1 MCSVCHGARGEG
13 SAGPALENLIETWPL
28 CSDQVEWI
36 AVGSEGWRARH
47 GATYGAPDKPV
58 AGGMPAHEDQLTPEE
73 MRRVAAFERA
83 EYGGLDPEAAL
94 TQCEVVH
101 D

>member
-1 MCSVCHGARGEG
+1 MCHGATGDG
-13 SAGPALENLIETWPL
+13 DTGPSLENVVETWPL

-36 AVGSEGWRARH
+36 AIGSEGWRTQH
-47 GATYGAPDKPV
+47 GDTYGAVAKPV
-58 AGGMPAHEDQLTPEE
+58 TGGMPAHQDRLTLEE
-73 MRRVAAFERA
+73 LRLVAAYERA

-94 TQCEVVH
+94 TQCEVVQ